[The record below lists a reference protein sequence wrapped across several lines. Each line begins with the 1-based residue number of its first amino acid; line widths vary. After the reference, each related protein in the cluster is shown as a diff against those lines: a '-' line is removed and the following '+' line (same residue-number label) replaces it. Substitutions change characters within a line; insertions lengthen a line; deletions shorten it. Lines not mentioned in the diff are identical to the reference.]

1 MSRARCQCYASVTTR
16 DCDYA
21 LLPFENSLGGSIH
34 ENYDLMLRYDLHIIA
49 EHEFRVRHCRIQ
61 THEAKDEVRMGGK
74 FQRAGLRTHLIPTT
88 VYQSIPIH

>member
-34 ENYDLMLRYDLHIIA
+34 ENYDLLLRYDLKVVA
-49 EHEFRVRHCRIQ
+49 EHDFRVSHCMI
-61 THEAKDEVRMGGK
+61 TKPGVPEKDIKFAISHPQALKQVR
-74 FQRAGLRTHLIPTT
+74 RA
-88 VYQSIPIH
+88 